1 MYHQQ
6 LSYCITQ
13 FVEKDCR
20 LPYTVIKGLLKYWPI
35 RNSTKEVMCLGELEE
50 ILEATQPAEFQK
62 CMVPLFRQ
70 IAGCLNNSHFQ
81 KIVLGMAVNRGCYIG
96 QSQSLNISMGQVN
109 SEKLTSLHFHAWCK
123 ERCLS
128 SRRRESVTN
137 TLHKAFPYKSPEAGE
152 PLKHHRHADYS
163 RMRKQLDLGAF
174 PLC

>member
-6 LSYCITQ
+6 LSYYITQ
-13 FVEKDCR
+13 FVEKDCK
-20 LPYTVIKGLLKYWPI
+20 LSYTVIKGLLKYWPI

-62 CMVPLFRQ
+62 CTVPLFRQ

-109 SEKLTSLHFHAWCK
+109 SEKLTSLHFHAWSKVWKAQATPKCK
-123 ERCLS
+123 LFAWLVLHGRILTV
-128 SRRRESVTN
+128 ESLAILKLYLQRWV
-137 TLHKAFPYKSPEAGE
+137 GE
-152 PLKHHRHADYS
+152 EIVDAQA
-163 RMRKQLDLGAF
+163 M
-174 PLC
+174 

>member
-6 LSYCITQ
+6 LSYYITQ
-13 FVEKDCR
+13 FVEKDCK
-20 LPYTVIKGLLKYWPI
+20 LSYTVIKGLLKYWPI

-62 CMVPLFRQ
+62 CTVPLFRQ

-109 SEKLTSLHFHAWCK
+109 SEKLTSLHFHAWSK
-123 ERCLS
+123 VCL
-128 SRRRESVTN
+128 
-137 TLHKAFPYKSPEAGE
+137 LI
-152 PLKHHRHADYS
+152 
-163 RMRKQLDLGAF
+163 
-174 PLC
+174 